1 MTSLRLFNSPFPGAV
16 KAALRNSGS
25 GRKTNVYNAPPQG
38 SYLFLSLTQTGKN
51 AEAGI
56 YSMRAVVGYT
66 AKVASIRRS
75 SDNVTADF
83 YADVNGNLTKADSTS
98 FTSWLGA
105 STAYMV
111 TWYDQSPAGQHMT
124 AVNSPAVST
133 ASLPYS
139 IVFTGTEYF
148 QNSIPFTADFGTSLF
163 TIRYVIS
170 NNTGGVILF
179 KADNSI
185 FDWSPAHQKKL
196 WLGDGTTDE
205 LSRGGRA
212 SQVGNSENY
221 TISGTNVG
229 SAKISV
235 THHANGISDIPIYY
249 NGVGQVKS
257 YDSIYMQAD
266 PGTYLFFGRGGQA
279 SNYIGSMHEI
289 FIFSP
294 GLAPADRYALDNL
307 FPVIYT
313 SPTFSLGPLDTAP
326 PPGSDFVEIAIGSF
340 TLPSVL
346 NQIESST
353 MTISMTNV
361 SFSGQYIFFTQ
372 IYMTSGGNTSSE
384 KYFDYLGPFDTA
396 STTIGFLSGLNYT
409 ASTTYTVMLRC
420 YYDYYTPPNIIN
432 ASVSNAIYSYT

>member
-25 GRKTNVYNAPPQG
+25 GLKTNVYNSPPQAP
-38 SYLFLSLTQTGKN
+38 YLFLSLTQTGKN

-56 YSMRAVVGYT
+56 YSMRAVVDYT

-105 STAYMV
+105 ATAYMV

-148 QNSIPFTADFGTSLF
+148 QNSIPFTTDFGSSLF

-179 KADNSI
+179 KAANTS
-185 FDWSPAHQKKL
+185 FDWSTADQKKL
-196 WLGDGTTDE
+196 WLGDGTTE
-205 LSRGGRA
+205 EMSRGGWA
-212 SQVGNSENY
+212 SQVGNSEGY

-229 SAKISV
+229 SAKIAV
-235 THHANGISDIPIYY
+235 THHANGISDVPIYY
-249 NGVGQVKS
+249 NGVMQVKS
-257 YDSIYMQAD
+257 YDGIYMQAD
-266 PGTYLFFGRGGQA
+266 PGTYLFFGSGGQA
-279 SNYIGSMHEI
+279 SNYIGSIHEI

-294 GLAPADRYALDNL
+294 GLEAADRYALDNL

-326 PPGSDFVEIAIGSF
+326 PPESDFVEIAIGSF
-340 TLPSVL
+340 TLPAGL

-361 SFSGQYIFFTQ
+361 SYGEQYIYYTQ

-384 KYFDYLGPFDTA
+384 RYFGFLYPFATA
-396 STTIGFLSGLNYT
+396 SITTGFIPGLNYT

-420 YYDYYTPPNIIN
+420 FYDYYSPPNIIN
-432 ASVSNAIYSYT
+432 ASVSNASYSYT